1 MSFRIAITGGIG
13 SGKSMVSR
21 VLEILD
27 VPVYIADDES
37 KRLTHRDPVIREGLI
52 SLLGKDVYNHDG
64 SLNRELLASYLFAS
78 SAHIQQINQLIHPR
92 VRTHFQDWVVGK
104 ACKPFV
110 GLESAI
116 LYEAGFEKEVDFV
129 VMVYAP
135 LEVRVERAIL
145 RDQASREQVLK
156 RIQSQMR
163 DEEKLEKADYII
175 YNDGERALIPQV
187 LDLIAFLSKK
197 YDYLCSAKK

>member
-1 MSFRIAITGGIG
+1 MTLKIAITGGIG
-13 SGKSMVSR
+13 SGKSVVSR
-21 VLEILD
+21 LLGILD
-27 VPVYIADDES
+27 IPVYIADDES
-37 KRLTHRDPVIREGLI
+37 KRLTHHDSAIREGLI
-52 SLLGKDVYNHDG
+52 SLLGEEVYDHDG
-64 SLNRELLASYLFAS
+64 RLNRELLASYLFAS
-78 SAHIQQINQLIHPR
+78 PEHTQQINRLIHPR
-92 VRTHFQDWVVGK
+92 VRVHFQDWVIGQT
-104 ACKPFV
+104 CKPFV

-116 LYEAGFEKEVDFV
+116 LYEAGFEREVDFV

-145 RDQASREQVLK
+145 RDQVSREQVLK